1 MLTLEQAV
9 TIQILHQQ
17 GKSIKAITRELGVSR
32 NTVRKYL
39 RQKETPQYR
48 RTQPRTSILDPYKPY
63 LLQRVNAAHPEWIPA
78 VVLYQEILGLGYL
91 GKIRILREYLATL
104 KPVAKL
110 EPVIRFETQPGQQMQ
125 VDFTTIRRNNTTLKA
140 FVATLGYS
148 RATFVKF
155 YDHERTDAWIDGL
168 ENAFQFFA
176 GVPQEI
182 LFDNA
187 KTIMIERDAYQEGQH
202 KWNPKLLDCAKKY
215 SFRPRVCKPYRAQTK
230 GKVERFNGYLKSSF
244 IVPLKASLKTSGLLL
259 DVDVANAHI
268 GRWLHETA
276 NQRIHATTQ
285 EKPAVRLQQEQQ
297 KFTPLPQSDTGSSTV
312 PVAAAQ
318 HVMPY
323 ESLQHPLSVYDQLLG
338 VS

>member
-1 MLTLEQAV
+1 
-9 TIQILHQQ
+9 
-17 GKSIKAITRELGVSR
+17 
-32 NTVRKYL
+32 
-39 RQKETPQYR
+39 
-48 RTQPRTSILDPYKPY
+48 
-63 LLQRVNAAHPEWIPA
+63 
-78 VVLYQEILGLGYL
+78 
-91 GKIRILREYLATL
+91 
-104 KPVAKL
+104 
-110 EPVIRFETQPGQQMQ
+110 
-125 VDFTTIRRNNTTLKA
+125 DFTTIRRNNTTLKA

-244 IVPLKASLKTSGLLL
+244 IVP
-259 DVDVANAHI
+259 
-268 GRWLHETA
+268 
-276 NQRIHATTQ
+276 
-285 EKPAVRLQQEQQ
+285 
-297 KFTPLPQSDTGSSTV
+297 
-312 PVAAAQ
+312 
-318 HVMPY
+318 
-323 ESLQHPLSVYDQLLG
+323 
-338 VS
+338 